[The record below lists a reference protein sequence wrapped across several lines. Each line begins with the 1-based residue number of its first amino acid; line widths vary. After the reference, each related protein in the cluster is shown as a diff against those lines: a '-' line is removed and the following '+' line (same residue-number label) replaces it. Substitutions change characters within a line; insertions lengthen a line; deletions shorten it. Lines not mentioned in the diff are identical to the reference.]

1 MNTMKH
7 DKYSCASMV
16 NVSVTD
22 NVMYIVYIQLQC
34 HVFVHLLLRNAM
46 LLSNIDYENC
56 VNELSREEGN
66 DCFMKDRNT
75 FVDEVWQ
82 MHGFITHST
91 LSTLRVTLILMNL

>member
-1 MNTMKH
+1 ML
-7 DKYSCASMV
+7 C
-16 NVSVTD
+16 
-22 NVMYIVYIQLQC
+22 IVYIQLQC

-75 FVDEVWQ
+75 
-82 MHGFITHST
+82 
-91 LSTLRVTLILMNL
+91 LILSMRYGKCMVL